1 MLFRLIVQ
9 PEDAPPM
16 NSERLMEKY
25 CKPIL
30 AVLDDTSEC
39 LKMFRKATEIL
50 EKAEMDIKSRE
61 HLKQARITDT
71 LIREFEKYDK

>member
-1 MLFRLIVQ
+1 
-9 PEDAPPM
+9 
-16 NSERLMEKY
+16 
-25 CKPIL
+25 
-30 AVLDDTSEC
+30 
-39 LKMFRKATEIL
+39 MFRKATEIL